1 MSVTE
6 FYDELAPWY
15 HLIYENWAISIE
27 RQSAALDS
35 VVRSVAG
42 ESYRSVLDIACGVGT
57 QSLGLAARGY
67 DVTGSD
73 ISPRAIE
80 RARSE
85 AARRSLSIPFSV
97 VDMRTAHAHH
107 AREFDVVLC
116 ADNSLPH
123 LLSNEEISTALG
135 QFFLCTRP
143 GGLNI
148 ISVRDYAK
156 VERGGLQ
163 IKPYG
168 IRYDGSARYVLFQV
182 WEWRDPLY
190 DLSFYF
196 VRDDGTGECRTE
208 VARSTYYAVTI
219 SELIRLM
226 EQAGFVDVRRVDDAF
241 FQPLIVGIRPRGP
254 NSSSSGREEA

>member
-6 FYDELAPWY
+6 FYDALAPWY
-15 HLIYENWAISIE
+15 HLIYEDWATSIE

-35 VVRSVAG
+35 VVRLVAAG
-42 ESYRSVLDIACGVGT
+42 ERHRSVLDIACGVGT

-97 VDMRTAHAHH
+97 ADMRAAHAHH

-123 LLSNEEISTALG
+123 LLSNEEISAALA

-148 ISVRDYAK
+148 ISVRDYAT

-168 IRYDGSARYVLFQV
+168 VRYDGSVRYVLFQV
-182 WEWRDPLY
+182 WEWRDSLY

-196 VRDDGTGECRTE
+196 VRDDGADECRTE
-208 VARSTYYAVTI
+208 VARSTYYAVLI
-219 SELIRLM
+219 PELIRLM
-226 EQAGFVDVRRVDDAF
+226 EHAGFVDVRRVDDAF
-241 FQPLIVGIRPRGP
+241 FQPLIVGVRP
-254 NSSSSGREEA
+254 SEA